1 MTTATKSTAAK
12 KTGTKTTAKKTSTLK
27 KEVAPV
33 VEETIEEVF
42 EEVVEEVIE
51 EPVKKAKKFKDTDLI
66 SCLCMFPGSVGMTGR
81 RSGNVYLWEDMGV
94 TEYVEYQDLRSEVL
108 NKKSMYIYKPLI
120 IVEDEDFLMENPNL
134 AKMYEDIY
142 TPEEIVAKIK
152 DSTPDGMRKFVE
164 ALPSGVKESVKNI
177 ASTMM
182 HDGVLYDIR
191 KIRILD
197 NIFETDLELYSQFV
211 SHE

>member
-12 KTGTKTTAKKTSTLK
+12 KTGTKTTAKKTSTVK
-27 KEVAPV
+27 KEVEPV
-33 VEETIEEVF
+33 VEET
-42 EEVVEEVIE
+42 VEEVIE
-51 EPVKKAKKFKDTDLI
+51 EPVKKAKKFKDTDLVA
-66 SCLCMFPGSVGMTGR
+66 CLCMFPGSVGMTGR

-120 IVEDEDFLMENPNL
+120 IIEDEDFLMENPSL

-182 HDGVLYDIR
+182 HDGALYDIR

>member
-12 KTGTKTTAKKTSTLK
+12 KTGAKTTTKKTSTVK
-27 KEVAPV
+27 KEVEPI
-33 VEETIEEVF
+33 VEEVIEEVF
-42 EEVVEEVIE
+42 EEVEEVVK
-51 EPVKKAKKFKDTDLI
+51 EPVKEAKKFKDTDLI
-66 SCLCMFPGSVGMTGR
+66 ACLCMFPGTVGMTGR

-120 IVEDEDFLMENPNL
+120 IVEDEDFLMENPTL

-142 TPEEIVAKIK
+142 TPEEIIAKINN
-152 DSTPDGMRKFVE
+152 SSPDGMKKFIE
-164 ALPSGVKESVKNI
+164 ALPSGIKESVKNI

-182 HDGVLYDIR
+182 YEGALYDIR